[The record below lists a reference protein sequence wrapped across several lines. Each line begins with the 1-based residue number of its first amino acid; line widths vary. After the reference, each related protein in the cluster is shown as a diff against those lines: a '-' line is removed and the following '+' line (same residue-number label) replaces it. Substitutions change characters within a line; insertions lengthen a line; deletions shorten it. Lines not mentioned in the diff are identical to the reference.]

1 MRDDHN
7 LKNAVLE
14 HLDCDP
20 SVNSSHIGVAARDGV
35 VTVMGRVPSIGE
47 KRAAVTLAGQVKG
60 VRAVV
65 DQIVVELPGRS
76 ETADEI
82 VAERAYGRLSSNK
95 AVPTDRVH
103 LSVEQGVVTLRG
115 EVDWPYQRSA
125 AEEDLMHLDCIRELR
140 NEISVRPPVATESVR
155 ERIEEALRRIGA
167 ISSDSIHVEADGSRV
182 TLSGSTN
189 SWHEKMLAE
198 NAAWS
203 VAGVSAVTNEISVD

>member
-7 LKNAVLE
+7 LQKTVLE

-35 VTVMGRVPSIGE
+35 VTLMGHVPSVGE
-47 KRAAVTLAGQVKG
+47 KRVAVTIAGQVKG

-65 DQIVVELPGRS
+65 DEIVVELPGQF

-82 VAERAYGRLSSNK
+82 VAERAHGRLTSNK
-95 AVPTDRVH
+95 AVPADRVH

-115 EVDWPYQRSA
+115 EVDWPYQRAA
-125 AEEDLMHLDCIRELR
+125 AEEDLLHLDCIRELR
-140 NEISVRPPVATESVR
+140 NEISVKPPVATESVR
-155 ERIEEALRRIGA
+155 ERIEEALTRIGA
-167 ISSDSIHVEADGSRV
+167 ISSDSIRVAANGSRV
-182 TLSGSTN
+182 TLSGSAN

-203 VAGVSAVTNEISVD
+203 VAGVSEVTNEINVD